1 MLKQLKRITAPI
13 RNFLLDLVSKR
24 FLVFLFFLFLSA
36 AFWLSMTLDEMYE
49 KEIPVPIRLVNVPKN
64 IIITTNMPDTVIMTV
79 RDKGFAFMSDF
90 TGRRLRPIN
99 LNFSTYANESAGRG
113 SVPLADVQNILYQRL
128 ATSSR
133 ITALKPDQ
141 LRFFFNFGQS
151 KTLPVRMNG
160 TMTPAKNYYLARVS
174 FWPEKVTVYAQ
185 QSKLDSLTYILTEKL
200 NITNFTDT
208 LIRKVNLQKIIGVKT
223 VPEQVK
229 IGLFP
234 DILTEESIEVPIKAI
249 NMPKGKTLRTFPT
262 KVKVL
267 FNIGVTAFRK
277 INEKQFEVVVDYNEL
292 LANPSDKCALHLKTV
307 PAEVRQARLEMSQV
321 DYLVEQQ

>member
-1 MLKQLKRITAPI
+1 MLNQLKRITAPI

-64 IIITTNMPDTVIMTV
+64 IIITTNMPDTVIVTV
-79 RDKGFAFMSDF
+79 RDKGFAFIGYF
-90 TGRRLRPIN
+90 TGEPFRPIN

-113 SVPLADVQNILYQRL
+113 NVPLADVQNILYQRL

-141 LRFFFNFGQS
+141 LKFYFNFGQS
-151 KTLPVRMNG
+151 KTLPVRANG
-160 TMTPAKNYYLARVS
+160 IMTPAKNYYLARVS

-185 QSKLDSLTYILTEKL
+185 QSKLDSLRYIMTEKL
-200 NITNFTDT
+200 NLTNFTDT
-208 LIRKVNLQKIIGVKT
+208 LIRQVNLQKIIGVKT
-223 VPEQVK
+223 VPEKVK

-249 NMPKGKTLRTFPT
+249 NMPKGKTLRTFPS

-292 LANPSDKCALHLKTV
+292 QANPSDKCALHLKTV
-307 PAEVRQARLEMSQV
+307 PAEVRQARLEMNQI

>member
-1 MLKQLKRITAPI
+1 MLNQLKRITAPI

-24 FLVFLFFLFLSA
+24 FLVFLFFLFLST

-64 IIITTNMPDTVIMTV
+64 IIITTNMPDTVIVTV
-79 RDKGFAFMSDF
+79 RDKGFAFMGYF
-90 TGRRLRPIN
+90 TGEPFRPIN
-99 LNFSTYANESAGRG
+99 LNFSTYANESTGRG

-141 LRFFFNFGQS
+141 LKFYFNFGQS
-151 KTLPVRMNG
+151 KTLPVRANG
-160 TMTPAKNYYLARVS
+160 IMTPAKNYYLARVS

-185 QSKLDSLTYILTEKL
+185 QSKLDSLRFIMTEKL
-200 NITNFTDT
+200 NLTNFTDT
-208 LIRKVNLQKIIGVKT
+208 LIRQVNLQKIIGVKT
-223 VPEQVK
+223 VPEKVK
-229 IGLFP
+229 IGLYP
-234 DILTEESIEVPIKAI
+234 DILTEESIEVPITAI
-249 NMPKGKTLRTFPT
+249 NMPKGKTLRTFPS

-267 FNIGVTAFRK
+267 FNIGATAFRK

-292 LANPSDKCALHLKTV
+292 QANQSDKCALHLKTV
-307 PAEVRQARLEMSQV
+307 PAEVRQARLEMNQI

>member
-1 MLKQLKRITAPI
+1 MLNQLKRITAPI

-24 FLVFLFFLFLSA
+24 FLVFLFFLFLST

-64 IIITTNMPDTVIMTV
+64 IIITTNMPDTVIVTV
-79 RDKGFAFMSDF
+79 RDKGFAFIGYF
-90 TGRRLRPIN
+90 TGEPFRPIN
-99 LNFSTYANESAGRG
+99 LNFSTYANESTGRG

-141 LRFFFNFGQS
+141 LKFYFNFGQS
-151 KTLPVRMNG
+151 KTLPVRANG
-160 TMTPAKNYYLARVS
+160 IMTPAKNYYLARVS

-185 QSKLDSLTYILTEKL
+185 QSKLDSLRFIMTEKL
-200 NITNFTDT
+200 NLTNFTDT
-208 LIRKVNLQKIIGVKT
+208 LIRQVNLQKIIGVKT
-223 VPEQVK
+223 VPEKVK
-229 IGLFP
+229 IGLYP

-249 NMPKGKTLRTFPT
+249 NMPKGKTLRTFPS

-292 LANPSDKCALHLKTV
+292 QANQSDKCALHLKTV
-307 PAEVRQARLEMSQV
+307 PAEVRQARLEMNQI

>member
-90 TGRRLRPIN
+90 TGSRLRPIN
-99 LNFSTYANESAGRG
+99 LNFSTYANESTGRG

-151 KTLPVRMNG
+151 KTLPVRLNG

-262 KVKVL
+262 KAKVL

-292 LANPSDKCALHLKTV
+292 QATPSDKCALHLKTV
-307 PAEVRQARLEMSQV
+307 PAEVRQARLEMNQV

>member
-1 MLKQLKRITAPI
+1 MLNQLKRITAPI

-64 IIITTNMPDTVIMTV
+64 IIITTNMPDTVIVTV
-79 RDKGFAFMSDF
+79 RDKGFAFMGYF
-90 TGRRLRPIN
+90 TGEPFRPIN
-99 LNFSTYANESAGRG
+99 LNFSTYANKSAGRG

-141 LRFFFNFGQS
+141 LKFYFNFGQS
-151 KTLPVRMNG
+151 KTLPVRANG
-160 TMTPAKNYYLARVS
+160 IMTPAINYYLARVS

-185 QSKLDSLTYILTEKL
+185 QSKLDSLRYIMTEKL
-200 NITNFTDT
+200 NLTNFTDT
-208 LIRKVNLQKIIGVKT
+208 LIRQVNLQKIIGVKT
-223 VPEQVK
+223 VPEKVK
-229 IGLFP
+229 IGLYP
-234 DILTEESIEVPIKAI
+234 DILTEESIEVPITAI
-249 NMPKGKTLRTFPT
+249 NMPKGKTLRTFPS

-292 LANPSDKCALHLKTV
+292 QANQSDKCALHLKTV
-307 PAEVRQARLEMSQV
+307 PAEVRQARLEMSQI

>member
-1 MLKQLKRITAPI
+1 M
-13 RNFLLDLVSKR
+13 LDLVSKR

-64 IIITTNMPDTVIMTV
+64 IIITTNMPDTVIVTV
-79 RDKGFAFMSDF
+79 RDKGFAFMGYF
-90 TGRRLRPIN
+90 TGEPFRPIN
-99 LNFSTYANESAGRG
+99 LNFSTYANKSAGRG

-141 LRFFFNFGQS
+141 LKFYFNFGQS
-151 KTLPVRMNG
+151 KTLPVRANG
-160 TMTPAKNYYLARVS
+160 IMTPAINYYLARVS

-185 QSKLDSLTYILTEKL
+185 QSKLDSLRYIMTEKL
-200 NITNFTDT
+200 NLTNFTDT
-208 LIRKVNLQKIIGVKT
+208 LIRQVNLQKIIGVKT
-223 VPEQVK
+223 VPEKVK
-229 IGLFP
+229 IGLYP
-234 DILTEESIEVPIKAI
+234 DILTEESIEVPITAI
-249 NMPKGKTLRTFPT
+249 NMPKGKTLRTFPS

-292 LANPSDKCALHLKTV
+292 QANQSDKCALHLKTV
-307 PAEVRQARLEMSQV
+307 PAEVRQARLEMSQI

>member
-1 MLKQLKRITAPI
+1 MLNQLKRITAPI

-64 IIITTNMPDTVIMTV
+64 IIITTNMPDTVIVTV
-79 RDKGFAFMSDF
+79 RDKGFAFMGYF
-90 TGRRLRPIN
+90 TGEPFRPIN
-99 LNFSTYANESAGRG
+99 LNFSTYANKSAGRG

-141 LRFFFNFGQS
+141 LKFYFNFGQS
-151 KTLPVRMNG
+151 KTLPVRANG
-160 TMTPAKNYYLARVS
+160 IMTPAINYYLARVS

-185 QSKLDSLTYILTEKL
+185 QSKLDSLRYIMTEKL
-200 NITNFTDT
+200 NLTNFTDT
-208 LIRKVNLQKIIGVKT
+208 LIRQVNLQKIIGVKT
-223 VPEQVK
+223 VPEKVK
-229 IGLFP
+229 IGLYP
-234 DILTEESIEVPIKAI
+234 DILTEESIEVPITAI
-249 NMPKGKTLRTFPT
+249 NMPKGKTLRTFPS

-292 LANPSDKCALHLKTV
+292 QANQSDKCALHLKTV
-307 PAEVRQARLEMSQV
+307 PAEVRQARLEMNQI

>member
-1 MLKQLKRITAPI
+1 MLNQLKRITAPI

-24 FLVFLFFLFLSA
+24 FLVFLFFLFLST

-64 IIITTNMPDTVIMTV
+64 IIITTNMPDTVIVTV
-79 RDKGFAFMSDF
+79 RDKGFAFIGYF
-90 TGRRLRPIN
+90 TGEPFRPIN

-141 LRFFFNFGQS
+141 LKFYFNFGQS
-151 KTLPVRMNG
+151 KTLPVRANG
-160 TMTPAKNYYLARVS
+160 IMTPAKNYYLARVS

-185 QSKLDSLTYILTEKL
+185 QSKLNSLRYIMTEKL
-200 NITNFTDT
+200 NLTNFTDT
-208 LIRKVNLQKIIGVKT
+208 LIRQVNLQKIIGVKT
-223 VPEQVK
+223 VPEKVK
-229 IGLFP
+229 IGLYP

-249 NMPKGKTLRTFPT
+249 NMPKGKTLRTFPS

-267 FNIGVTAFRK
+267 FNIGATAFRK

-292 LANPSDKCALHLKTV
+292 QANQSDKCALHLKTV
-307 PAEVRQARLEMSQV
+307 PAEVRQARLEMNQI

>member
-90 TGRRLRPIN
+90 TGSRLRPIN
-99 LNFSTYANESAGRG
+99 LNFSTYANESTGRG

-151 KTLPVRMNG
+151 KTLPVRLNG

-208 LIRKVNLQKIIGVKT
+208 LIRKVNLQIIIGVKT

-262 KVKVL
+262 KAKVL

-277 INEKQFEVVVDYNEL
+277 INEKQFEAVSYT
-292 LANPSDKCALHLKTV
+292 HLTLPTTPYV
-307 PAEVRQARLEMSQV
+307 
-321 DYLVEQQ
+321 

>member
-1 MLKQLKRITAPI
+1 
-13 RNFLLDLVSKR
+13 
-24 FLVFLFFLFLSA
+24 
-36 AFWLSMTLDEMYE
+36 
-49 KEIPVPIRLVNVPKN
+49 
-64 IIITTNMPDTVIMTV
+64 MPDTVIMTV

-234 DILTEESIEVPIKAI
+234 DILTEESIEVSIKAI

-292 LANPSDKCALHLKTV
+292 QANPSDKCALHLKTV

>member
-1 MLKQLKRITAPI
+1 
-13 RNFLLDLVSKR
+13 
-24 FLVFLFFLFLSA
+24 
-36 AFWLSMTLDEMYE
+36 MTLDEMYE

-64 IIITTNMPDTVIMTV
+64 IIITTNMPDTVIVTV
-79 RDKGFAFMSDF
+79 RDKGFAFIGYF
-90 TGRRLRPIN
+90 TGEPFRPIN

-141 LRFFFNFGQS
+141 LKFYFNFGQS
-151 KTLPVRMNG
+151 KTLPVRANG
-160 TMTPAKNYYLARVS
+160 IMTPAKNYYLARVS

-185 QSKLDSLTYILTEKL
+185 QSKLNSLRYIMTEKL
-200 NITNFTDT
+200 NLTNFTDT
-208 LIRKVNLQKIIGVKT
+208 LIRQVNLQKIIGVKT
-223 VPEQVK
+223 VPEKVK
-229 IGLFP
+229 IGLYP

-249 NMPKGKTLRTFPT
+249 NMPKGKTLRTFPS

-267 FNIGVTAFRK
+267 FNIGATAFRK

-292 LANPSDKCALHLKTV
+292 QANQSDKCALHLKTV
-307 PAEVRQARLEMSQV
+307 PAEVRQARLEMNQI

>member
-1 MLKQLKRITAPI
+1 MLNQLKRITAPI
-13 RNFLLDLVSKR
+13 RNSLLDLVSKR
-24 FLVFLFFLFLSA
+24 FLVFLFFLFLST

-64 IIITTNMPDTVIMTV
+64 IIITTNMPDTVIVTV
-79 RDKGFAFMSDF
+79 RDKGFAFIGYF
-90 TGRRLRPIN
+90 TGEPFRPIN

-141 LRFFFNFGQS
+141 LKFYFNFGQS
-151 KTLPVRMNG
+151 KTLPVRANG
-160 TMTPAKNYYLARVS
+160 IMTPAKNYYLARVS

-185 QSKLDSLTYILTEKL
+185 QSKLDSLRYIMTEKL
-200 NITNFTDT
+200 NLTNFTDT
-208 LIRKVNLQKIIGVKT
+208 LIRQVNLQKIIGVKT
-223 VPEQVK
+223 VPEKVK
-229 IGLFP
+229 IGLYP

-249 NMPKGKTLRTFPT
+249 NMPKGKTLRTFPS

-292 LANPSDKCALHLKTV
+292 QANQSDKCALHLKTV
-307 PAEVRQARLEMSQV
+307 PAEVRQARLEMNQI

>member
-1 MLKQLKRITAPI
+1 MLNQLKRITAPI

-64 IIITTNMPDTVIMTV
+64 IIITTNMPDTVIVTV
-79 RDKGFAFMSDF
+79 RDKGFAFMGYF
-90 TGRRLRPIN
+90 TGEPFRPIN

-141 LRFFFNFGQS
+141 LKFYFNFGQS
-151 KTLPVRMNG
+151 KTLPVRANG
-160 TMTPAKNYYLARVS
+160 IMTPAINYYLARVS

-185 QSKLDSLTYILTEKL
+185 QSKLDSLRYIMTEKL
-200 NITNFTDT
+200 NLTNFTDT
-208 LIRKVNLQKIIGVKT
+208 LIRQVNLQKIIGVKT
-223 VPEQVK
+223 VPEKVK

-249 NMPKGKTLRTFPT
+249 NMPKGKTLRTFPS

-292 LANPSDKCALHLKTV
+292 QANQSDKCALHLKTV
-307 PAEVRQARLEMSQV
+307 PAEVRQARLEMNQI

>member
-1 MLKQLKRITAPI
+1 MLNQLKRITAPI

-64 IIITTNMPDTVIMTV
+64 IIITTNMPDTVIVTV
-79 RDKGFAFMSDF
+79 RDKGFAFMGYF
-90 TGRRLRPIN
+90 TGEPFRPIN
-99 LNFSTYANESAGRG
+99 LNFSTYANKSAGRG

-141 LRFFFNFGQS
+141 LKFYFNFGQS
-151 KTLPVRMNG
+151 KTLPVRANG
-160 TMTPAKNYYLARVS
+160 IMTPAINYYLARVS

-185 QSKLDSLTYILTEKL
+185 QSKLDNLRYIMTEKL
-200 NITNFTDT
+200 NLTNFTDT
-208 LIRKVNLQKIIGVKT
+208 LIRQVNLQKIIGVKT
-223 VPEQVK
+223 VPEKVK
-229 IGLFP
+229 IGLYP
-234 DILTEESIEVPIKAI
+234 DILTEESIEVPITAI
-249 NMPKGKTLRTFPT
+249 NMPKGKTLRTFPS

-292 LANPSDKCALHLKTV
+292 QANQSDKCALHLKTV
-307 PAEVRQARLEMSQV
+307 PAEVRQARLEMSQI

>member
-1 MLKQLKRITAPI
+1 MLNQLKRITAPI

-24 FLVFLFFLFLSA
+24 FLVFLFFLFLST

-64 IIITTNMPDTVIMTV
+64 IIITTNMPDTVIVTV
-79 RDKGFAFMSDF
+79 RDKGFAFIGYF
-90 TGRRLRPIN
+90 TGEPFRPIN
-99 LNFSTYANESAGRG
+99 LNFSTYANESAGKG

-141 LRFFFNFGQS
+141 LKFYFNFGQS
-151 KTLPVRMNG
+151 KTLPVRANG
-160 TMTPAKNYYLARVS
+160 IMTPAKNYYLARVS

-185 QSKLDSLTYILTEKL
+185 QSKLDSLRYIMTEKL
-200 NITNFTDT
+200 NLTNFTDT
-208 LIRKVNLQKIIGVKT
+208 LIRQVNLQKIIGVKT
-223 VPEQVK
+223 VPEKVK
-229 IGLFP
+229 IGLYP
-234 DILTEESIEVPIKAI
+234 DILTEESIEVPITAI
-249 NMPKGKTLRTFPT
+249 NMPKGKTLRTFPS

-267 FNIGVTAFRK
+267 FNIGATAFRK

-292 LANPSDKCALHLKTV
+292 QANQSDKCALHLKTV
-307 PAEVRQARLEMSQV
+307 PAEVRQARLEMNQI

>member
-1 MLKQLKRITAPI
+1 M
-13 RNFLLDLVSKR
+13 LDLVSKR

-64 IIITTNMPDTVIMTV
+64 IIITTNMPDTVIVTV
-79 RDKGFAFMSDF
+79 RDKGFAFMGYF
-90 TGRRLRPIN
+90 TGEPFRPIN
-99 LNFSTYANESAGRG
+99 LNFSTYANKSAGRG

-141 LRFFFNFGQS
+141 LKFYFNFGQS
-151 KTLPVRMNG
+151 KTLPVRANG
-160 TMTPAKNYYLARVS
+160 IMTPAINYYLARVS

-185 QSKLDSLTYILTEKL
+185 QSKLDSLRYIMTEKL
-200 NITNFTDT
+200 NLTNFTDT
-208 LIRKVNLQKIIGVKT
+208 LIRQVNLQKIIGVKT
-223 VPEQVK
+223 VPEKVK
-229 IGLFP
+229 IGLYP
-234 DILTEESIEVPIKAI
+234 DILTEESIEVPITAI
-249 NMPKGKTLRTFPT
+249 NMPKGKTLRTFPS

-292 LANPSDKCALHLKTV
+292 QANQSDKCALHLKTV
-307 PAEVRQARLEMSQV
+307 PAEVRQARLEMNQI

>member
-1 MLKQLKRITAPI
+1 MLNQLKRITAPI

-24 FLVFLFFLFLSA
+24 FLVFLFFLFLST

-64 IIITTNMPDTVIMTV
+64 IIITTNMPDTVIVTV
-79 RDKGFAFMSDF
+79 RDKGFAFIGYF
-90 TGRRLRPIN
+90 TGEPFRPIN

-141 LRFFFNFGQS
+141 LKFYFNFGQS
-151 KTLPVRMNG
+151 KTLPVRANG
-160 TMTPAKNYYLARVS
+160 IMTPAKNYYLARVS

-185 QSKLDSLTYILTEKL
+185 QSKLDSLRYIMTEKL
-200 NITNFTDT
+200 NLTNFTDT
-208 LIRKVNLQKIIGVKT
+208 LIRQVNLQKIIGVKT
-223 VPEQVK
+223 VPEKVK
-229 IGLFP
+229 IGLYP

-249 NMPKGKTLRTFPT
+249 NMPKGKTLRTFPS

-292 LANPSDKCALHLKTV
+292 QANQSDKCALHLKTV
-307 PAEVRQARLEMSQV
+307 PAEVRQARLEMNQI

>member
-1 MLKQLKRITAPI
+1 MLNQLKRITAPI

-64 IIITTNMPDTVIMTV
+64 IIITTNMPDTVIVTV
-79 RDKGFAFMSDF
+79 RDKGFAFMGYF
-90 TGRRLRPIN
+90 TGEPFRPIN
-99 LNFSTYANESAGRG
+99 LNFSTYANESTGRG
-113 SVPLADVQNILYQRL
+113 SVALADVQNILYQRL

-141 LRFFFNFGQS
+141 LKFYFNFGQS
-151 KTLPVRMNG
+151 KTLPVRANG
-160 TMTPAKNYYLARVS
+160 IMTPAKNYYLARVS

-185 QSKLDSLTYILTEKL
+185 QSKLDSLRFIMTEKL
-200 NITNFTDT
+200 NLTNFTDT
-208 LIRKVNLQKIIGVKT
+208 LIRQVNLQKIIGVKT
-223 VPEQVK
+223 VPEKVK
-229 IGLFP
+229 IGLYP

-292 LANPSDKCALHLKTV
+292 QANQSDKCALHLKTV
-307 PAEVRQARLEMSQV
+307 PAEVRQARLEMNQI

>member
-36 AFWLSMTLDEMYE
+36 AFWLSMTLDETYE

-64 IIITTNMPDTVIMTV
+64 IIITTNMPDTIIMTV

-99 LNFSTYANESAGRG
+99 LNFSTYANESTGRG

-141 LRFFFNFGQS
+141 LKFFFNFGQS

-262 KVKVL
+262 KAKVL

-292 LANPSDKCALHLKTV
+292 QANPSDKCVLHLKTV

>member
-1 MLKQLKRITAPI
+1 MLNQLKRITAPI

-24 FLVFLFFLFLSA
+24 FLVFLFFLFLST

-64 IIITTNMPDTVIMTV
+64 IIITTNMPDTVIVTV
-79 RDKGFAFMSDF
+79 RDKGFAFIGYF
-90 TGRRLRPIN
+90 TGEPFRPIN
-99 LNFSTYANESAGRG
+99 LNFSTYANESAERG

-141 LRFFFNFGQS
+141 LKFYFNFGQS
-151 KTLPVRMNG
+151 KTLPVRANG
-160 TMTPAKNYYLARVS
+160 IMTPAKNYYLARVS

-185 QSKLDSLTYILTEKL
+185 QSKLDSLRYIMTEKL
-200 NITNFTDT
+200 NLTNFTDT
-208 LIRKVNLQKIIGVKT
+208 LIRQVNLQKIIGVKT
-223 VPEQVK
+223 VPEKVK
-229 IGLFP
+229 IGLYP

-249 NMPKGKTLRTFPT
+249 NMPKGKTLRTFPS

-292 LANPSDKCALHLKTV
+292 QANQSDKCALHLKTV
-307 PAEVRQARLEMSQV
+307 PAEVRQARLEINQI

>member
-1 MLKQLKRITAPI
+1 MLNQLKRITAPI

-64 IIITTNMPDTVIMTV
+64 IIITTNMPDTVIVTV
-79 RDKGFAFMSDF
+79 RDKGFAFMGYF
-90 TGRRLRPIN
+90 TGEPFRPIN

-141 LRFFFNFGQS
+141 LKFYFNFGQS
-151 KTLPVRMNG
+151 KTLPVRANG
-160 TMTPAKNYYLARVS
+160 IMTPAINYYLARVS

-185 QSKLDSLTYILTEKL
+185 QSKLDSLRYIMTEKL
-200 NITNFTDT
+200 NLTNFTDT
-208 LIRKVNLQKIIGVKT
+208 LIRQVNLQKIIGVKT
-223 VPEQVK
+223 VPEKVK
-229 IGLFP
+229 IGLYP
-234 DILTEESIEVPIKAI
+234 DILTEESIEVPITAI
-249 NMPKGKTLRTFPT
+249 NMPKGKTLRTFPS

-292 LANPSDKCALHLKTV
+292 QANQSDKCALHLKTV
-307 PAEVRQARLEMSQV
+307 PAEVRQARLEMSQI